1 MVLQNVCAYARVCV
15 RVGVCK
21 RIHTNTFVVGVAE
34 LLSQESSSRYGRKR
48 RKVMGNVTED
58 NVTVRNWE
66 ALPVH
71 SPGKGRINT
80 VSENTGTWQR
90 PTDEIC
96 LMSPWH
102 A

>member
-1 MVLQNVCAYARVCV
+1 
-15 RVGVCK
+15 
-21 RIHTNTFVVGVAE
+21 
-34 LLSQESSSRYGRKR
+34 
-48 RKVMGNVTED
+48 MGNVSEE

-71 SPGKGRINT
+71 SPGKGHINT
-80 VSENTGTWQR
+80 VSENTGTWQQ